1 MRDKNLAEMDT
12 PPDRF
17 CGQGFIIRA
26 FPEQMM
32 RNVTK
37 PDLVRQ
43 NAFIGG
49 EWLASDE
56 QNTFVVTNPATGEA
70 IAQVADCGRNETL
83 RAIKAAECAF
93 SDWAKRPAQ
102 ARSAL
107 LNRWRELIEENVD
120 TLAEILTAE
129 MGKPLAEAKGEIM
142 YGASYLSW
150 FAEEAKR
157 IYGETFPTA
166 SQDSRA
172 LVLRQPVGVCA
183 AITPWNF
190 PNAMLM
196 RKAGAALAAGCTLVA
211 KPAEDTPLSALAV
224 AALAEEA
231 GLPSGVINVVTA
243 ARPVEVGE
251 TLTSDPR
258 VRKLSFTG
266 STEVGRILLR
276 QSADTIKK
284 ASMELGGNAPF
295 IVFKDADLDAAIDG
309 AIASKFRNAGQTC
322 VCSNRFLIQSNIVD
336 EFRKKLITRLAE
348 LKVDHGDREGA
359 VIGPLINRSALSK
372 VERLV
377 REAEAAGA
385 TVHSGGKRSEIGD
398 LFYLPTV
405 IDGVQPGMSIF
416 QEEIFGPV
424 AAIARFDTEEEAVR
438 LANQTEYGLAAY
450 FYTQDLGRAWR
461 VGEALEY
468 GMVGLNTG
476 LLSSAAA
483 PFGGVKQSGM
493 GREGSRHGLE
503 DYLELKYF
511 LMGGLG
517 T

>member
-1 MRDKNLAEMDT
+1 MT
-12 PPDRF
+12 
-17 CGQGFIIRA
+17 
-26 FPEQMM
+26 
-32 RNVTK
+32 
-37 PDLVRQ
+37 DLEKTGLLRK

-49 EWLASDE
+49 AWRSSADGT
-56 QNTFVVTNPATGEA
+56 TFEVSNPATGELIGSVANCGVTETRDA
-70 IAQVADCGRNETL
+70 IDAAHTAFGHWATMPAAARAELMFKWRDLLVSNADDL
-83 RAIKAAECAF
+83 
-93 SDWAKRPAQ
+93 
-102 ARSAL
+102 ARL
-107 LNRWRELIEENVD
+107 
-120 TLAEILTAE
+120 LTAE
-129 MGKPLAEAKGEIM
+129 MGKPLAEARGEIL
-142 YGASYLSW
+142 YGASYLTW

-166 SQDSRA
+166 GTDSRA

-196 RKAGAALAAGCTLVA
+196 RKAAAALAAGCTLVA
-211 KPAEDTPLSALAV
+211 KPAEDTPFSALAV
-224 AALAEEA
+224 AGLADEA
-231 GLPSGVINVVTA
+231 GVPPGVFNVVPA
-243 ARPVEVGE
+243 ANPVGVGDI
-251 TLTSDPR
+251 LTSDPR
-258 VRKLSFTG
+258 VRKVSFTG

-284 ASMELGGNAPF
+284 VSMELGGNAPF
-295 IVFKDADLDAAIDG
+295 IVFEDADLDAAIEG

-322 VCSNRFLIQSNIVD
+322 VCSNRFLVQESVAD
-336 EFRKKLITRLAE
+336 VFRDKLINRLSE

-359 VIGPLINRSALSK
+359 VIGPLINESALLK

-377 REAEAAGA
+377 REASDAGA
-385 TVHSGGKRSEIGD
+385 CIQSGGARSDVGN

-405 IDGVQPGMSIF
+405 IDRVQPEMSIF
-416 QEEIFGPV
+416 KEEIFGPV
-424 AAIARFDTEEEAVR
+424 AALISFESEADAVR

-476 LLSSAAA
+476 LLSSASA